1 MLRRRTGH
9 RAVQVVIN
17 RFCGTGNGSCP
28 DPARRGVPCR
38 PGCDQPVLRN
48 RQRLLPRPRPPR
60 GAVPSWE
67 DGGVTGTLVLAGTPI
82 GEIADAPP
90 RLAAELAAAD
100 VIAAEDT
107 RRLRRLTQALD
118 VQPAGR
124 IVSYFEGNEAART
137 PELADAL
144 AGGAR
149 VLLVTDA
156 GMPSVSDPGYRLVAA
171 AVERGVKVTAVPGP
185 SAVLTALAVSG
196 LPVDRFCFEGFPPRK
211 TGERLSRLREVADE
225 RRTLVYFE
233 APHRLDDTLAAMA
246 EVFGAD
252 RRAAVCRELTKTY
265 EEVRRGPL
273 GELAEWAAEGVRGEI
288 TIVVEGAPESGPEEL
303 GPEEL
308 VRRVRVR
315 EEAGERRKEAIA
327 AVAADAGV
335 PKRQVFDAVVAAK
348 NAARP

>member
-1 MLRRRTGH
+1 M
-9 RAVQVVIN
+9 
-17 RFCGTGNGSCP
+17 
-28 DPARRGVPCR
+28 
-38 PGCDQPVLRN
+38 
-48 RQRLLPRPRPPR
+48 
-60 GAVPSWE
+60 
-67 DGGVTGTLVLAGTPI
+67 TGTLVLAGTPI
-82 GEIADAPP
+82 GDVADAPP
-90 RLAAELAAAD
+90 RLAAELAAAE

-107 RRLRRLTQALD
+107 RRLRRLTQALG
-118 VQPAGR
+118 VHTTGR

-144 AGGAR
+144 EAGAR

-196 LPVDRFCFEGFPPRK
+196 LPVDRFCFEGFLPRK
-211 TGERLSRLREVADE
+211 GGERRSRLREVADE

-233 APHRLDDTLAAMA
+233 APHRLDDTLAAMT

-273 GELAEWAAEGVRGEI
+273 KDLAAWAADGVRGEI
-288 TIVVEGAPESGPEEL
+288 TIVVEGAPETGPQDL

-308 VRRVRVR
+308 VRRVHVR

-327 AVAADAGV
+327 AVAAETGL
-335 PKRQVFDAVVAAK
+335 PKREVFDAVVAAK
-348 NAARP
+348 NAARTGPAEGK